1 MTAAIDLLEERL
13 NALANLEDDSDWRAV
28 RKKRRGPQR
37 PAFAVGGQVSGFR
50 LASRPRL
57 LVFAVLVLAL
67 LAGPAYAIGRAVEG
81 WVGGEPAPPS
91 IVHNFG
97 SYTPQ
102 LGFNP
107 EPGKAV
113 RVASDGSAAL
123 YATPN
128 AQGSYCVATDTP
140 DGGICIQPK
149 VAAEPLIAGIM
160 PNKTLLVAGRVRD
173 PSAVAIA
180 FTDPD
185 GATVTRRIGAGGFFL
200 AALAATEPK
209 EGGLPYPCKNGA
221 WTTTFRAF
229 GANGGE
235 LASARITLASRP
247 TSRWYSC
254 GWADGPH
261 S

>member
-1 MTAAIDLLEERL
+1 MTAAIDLLDERL
-13 NALANLEDDSDWRAV
+13 NALANPEDDSDWEAIRSGRVSRFRSA
-28 RKKRRGPQR
+28 RRG
-37 PAFAVGGQVSGFR
+37 R
-50 LASRPRL
+50 LI
-57 LVFAVLVLAL
+57 VFAVLVLAL

-91 IVHNFG
+91 IVRNFG

-149 VAAEPLIAGIM
+149 AAAEPLIAGIM

-173 PSAVAIA
+173 PRAVEIA

-185 GATVTRRIGAGGFFL
+185 GLRVTRRLEVGRFFL
-200 AALAATEPK
+200 AALGTTALPGADR
-209 EGGLPYPCKNGA
+209 PYPCKNGT
-221 WTTTFRAF
+221 WRSTFRALDS
-229 GANGGE
+229 NGHE
-235 LASARITLASRP
+235 LVSAQITLASVPPGRGVL
-247 TSRWYSC
+247 C
-254 GWADGPH
+254 GWANGPH